1 MSNVKTN
8 PTKENTY
15 RKMLKEIVQEN
26 PFSTDDYFQT
36 LFPPQVVIETTCACN
51 QHCTYCG
58 RSYMERSKGN
68 MTRATFG
75 KIVHEIAIESPLTDI
90 LPAFMG
96 EALTYGD
103 ELFVRL
109 AMARR
114 LGCQK
119 IVLNTN
125 GTLVEKYI
133 PQILAGNVDRIIISC
148 DAHKPETHRKVRPG
162 KKTGGL
168 EGVYRGIHALTS
180 AMNQQGLDKP
190 FVEVGFTV
198 FDENEQEVDDFVAYW
213 QDHGIIT
220 KTHPKGFHAGV
231 IPGGEF
237 RVSVGSDRIPCG
249 WVRDTAVVLWNG
261 NVVLCPCDA
270 EAKYIAGNIETQS
283 IREIW
288 NGPLK
293 WIRELHQR
301 RRFVDLPE
309 VCRKCPDWQS
319 RTSHVFFPDEA
330 RKKQYIEYVQ
340 LGKPVVHSSLT
351 GTQPPIVG

>member
-1 MSNVKTN
+1 MTTAKT
-8 PTKENTY
+8 TGSKEDTY
-15 RKMLKEIVQEN
+15 RKMLKEVVQEN
-26 PFSTDDYFQT
+26 PFPSDDYFQT
-36 LFPPQVVIETTCACN
+36 QFPAQVVIENTCACN
-51 QHCTYCG
+51 QSCTYCG

-75 KIVHEIAIESPLTDI
+75 KIIHEIALESPMTDV

-103 ELFVRL
+103 ELFARL

-114 LGCQK
+114 LGCKK

-133 PQILAGNVDRIIISC
+133 PQILAGNIDRIIISC
-148 DAHKPETHRKVRPG
+148 DAHTPDTHRKVRPG

-168 EGVYRGIHALTS
+168 EAVYRGVHALTA
-180 AMNQQGLDKP
+180 AMKEQGLETP

-198 FDENEQEVDDFVAYW
+198 FDENEQEVEAFIAYW
-213 QDHGIIT
+213 QEHGVIT
-220 KTHPKGFHAGV
+220 KTHPKGYHAGV

-237 RVSVGSDRIPCG
+237 RVSVGPERIPCG
-249 WVRDTAVVLWNG
+249 WGRDTAVVLWNG
-261 NVVLCPCDA
+261 NVVMCPCDA
-270 EAKYIAGNIETQS
+270 EAKYVAGNIETQS
-283 IREIW
+283 LREIW

-293 WIRELHQR
+293 WIRELHHR
-301 RRFVDLPE
+301 RRFADLPE

-319 RTSHVFFPDEA
+319 RTSNMFFPDDA
-330 RKKQYIEYVQ
+330 QKKKYIQYVQ
-340 LGKPVVHSSLT
+340 LGKSLVHSPSSST
-351 GTQPPIVG
+351 PPPSVD

>member
-1 MSNVKTN
+1 MTTVKT
-8 PTKENTY
+8 TGSKEDTY
-15 RKMLKEIVQEN
+15 RKMLKEVVQEN
-26 PFSTDDYFQT
+26 PFPSDDYFQT
-36 LFPPQVVIETTCACN
+36 QFPAQVVIENTCACN
-51 QHCTYCG
+51 QSCTYCG

-75 KIVHEIAIESPLTDI
+75 KIIHEIALESPMTDV

-103 ELFVRL
+103 ELFARL

-114 LGCQK
+114 LGCKK

-133 PQILAGNVDRIIISC
+133 PQILAGNIDRIIISC
-148 DAHKPETHRKVRPG
+148 DAHTPDTHRKVRPG

-168 EGVYRGIHALTS
+168 EAVYRGVHALTA
-180 AMNQQGLDKP
+180 AMKEQGLETP

-198 FDENEQEVDDFVAYW
+198 FDENEQEVEAFIAYW
-213 QDHGIIT
+213 QEHGVIT
-220 KTHPKGFHAGV
+220 KTHPKGYHAGV

-237 RVSVGSDRIPCG
+237 RVSVGPERIPCG
-249 WVRDTAVVLWNG
+249 WGRDTAVVLWNG
-261 NVVLCPCDA
+261 NVVMCPCDA
-270 EAKYIAGNIETQS
+270 EAKYVAGNIETQS
-283 IREIW
+283 LREIW

-293 WIRELHQR
+293 WIRELHHR
-301 RRFVDLPE
+301 RRFADLPE

-319 RTSHVFFPDEA
+319 RTSNMFFPDEA
-330 RKKQYIEYVQ
+330 QKKKYIQYVQ
-340 LGKPVVHSSLT
+340 LGKSLVHSPSSST
-351 GTQPPIVG
+351 PPPSVD